1 MPPLPQSVFP
11 PIPTMYTKI
20 STDASSAI
28 QISGS
33 REDAQFFQSL
43 PQEQDTIWEEA
54 YKWKLGQKMAQ
65 QS

>member
-1 MPPLPQSVFP
+1 MPPLLQSVFP
-11 PIPTMYTKI
+11 LIPNMYTKI

-33 REDAQFFQSL
+33 REEAQFFQSL

-54 YKWKLGQKMAQ
+54 YK
-65 QS
+65 